1 LVVNKIKMKNFV
13 LILSLIFVV
22 ITHSQETITDIS
34 GNIYKTVKIG
44 SQIWMAENLRTEKF
58 NNADPIEI
66 VTSNRYWQEVSLF
79 AMEDTTLEKIWP
91 VMCYYNNDKLKN
103 NALYNWYVVIDDRSV
118 CPVGWHIPSTQEF
131 EEMIE
136 YLGGIEKASVKLKST
151 TLWKSVGTNSSGFNA
166 IPIGYRVGGGEF
178 DGKNEETGF
187 WTDDLF
193 EEINKYNGMKG
204 LLARVLKINSNN
216 TESEFREVFFNAPH
230 SVRCLK
236 N

>member
-1 LVVNKIKMKNFV
+1 MKNNHK
-13 LILSLIFVV
+13 LIIILWAIYFNGF
-22 ITHSQETITDIS
+22 SQTTITDLS

-58 NNADPIEI
+58 NNGDPIEI

-103 NALYNWYVVIDDRSV
+103 NALYNWYVVIDDRNV

-131 EEMIE
+131 EDMIE

-166 IPIGYRVGGGEF
+166 IPIGYRVGSGEF

-187 WTDDLF
+187 WTDDLV
-193 EEINKYNGMKG
+193 EEINKYNGMKS
-204 LLARVLKINSNN
+204 LMAMVLKINSNN
-216 TESEFREVFFNAPH
+216 TESEFRKVFFNAPH
-230 SVRCLK
+230 SVRCIK